1 MQLDP
6 VDFDYSQSAIIKPP
20 FEQPKNLHDT
30 RNKITRVVI
39 DSRDRNTALFPT
51 PAQYE
56 VMLQDDIDEVTS
68 VELCMAQVPLMAY
81 NVSQYNN
88 FIVVNGTQFAVPV
101 GNYDG
106 TSLASALSDLTG
118 LTVTY
123 NAIADNLTF
132 FSSTGAFTINGTGTI
147 NKMLGFSA
155 GKDYSTVGLIHVLT
169 APFRVNL
176 LDNRYVVM
184 NIEQVTLNNSINP
197 VLHKS
202 FALLSPKM
210 QDLNYIETQCKTIK
224 YLNPPIARLHK
235 VRLTFRDYYGNLYD
249 FQNHDHRI
257 ELVFESRKHLLRYQ
271 Q

>member
-1 MQLDP
+1 MQIDP

-30 RNKITRVVI
+30 RKKITRVVI
-39 DSRDRNTALFPT
+39 DSRDRNSLIFPT

-68 VELCMAQVPLMAY
+68 VELCMAQVPMMAY
-81 NVSQYNN
+81 NVSQYYNT
-88 FIVVNGTQFAVPV
+88 IVITGTQYTIPV

-106 TSLASALSDLTG
+106 ASLATTLSNLIG

-132 FSSTGAFTINGTGTI
+132 TSTNPFTIGGTGTI
-147 NKMLGFSA
+147 NKMLGFSS
-155 GKDYSTVGLIHVLT
+155 GKDYSTSGSTYVIT
-169 APFRVNL
+169 APYRVNL
-176 LDNRYVVM
+176 LDNRYVVL

-210 QDLNYIETQCKTIK
+210 QDLNFIETQCKTIK

>member
-6 VDFDYSQSAIIKPP
+6 VEFDYSKSAIIKPP

-30 RNKITRVVI
+30 KNKITRIVI
-39 DSRDRNTALFPT
+39 DSRDRDTTLFPT

-88 FIVVNGTQFAVPV
+88 RVAVNGTQYVVPV

-106 TSLASALSDLTG
+106 ASLATALTSATG

-132 FSSTGAFTINGTGTI
+132 TSTGAFTINGTGTI
-147 NKMLGFSA
+147 NKMLGFLT
-155 GKDYSTVGLIHVLT
+155 GRDYSTVGMTYAIT
-169 APFRVNL
+169 APYRVNL
-176 LDNRYVVM
+176 LDNRYVVLS
-184 NIEQVTLNNSINP
+184 IDQVTLNNSINP
-197 VLHKS
+197 VIHRS

>member
-6 VDFDYSQSAIIKPP
+6 VDFDYSKSAIIKPP
-20 FEQPKNLHDT
+20 FEQPKNVHDT
-30 RNKITRVVI
+30 KNKITRVVV
-39 DSRDRNTALFPT
+39 DSRDRDTTLFPT

-81 NVSQYNN
+81 NVSKYNN
-88 FIVVNGTQFAVPV
+88 TIVVNGTQYIVPV

-106 TSLASALSDLTG
+106 SSLATVLSSLIN
-118 LTVTY
+118 LIVTY

-132 FSSTGAFTINGTGTI
+132 GSTGAFTINGTGTI
-147 NKMLGFSA
+147 NKLLGFLT
-155 GKDYSTVGLIHVLT
+155 GKDYNTIGTNYVIT
-169 APFRVNL
+169 APYRVNL
-176 LDNRYVVM
+176 LDNRYVVLS
-184 NIEQVTLNNSINP
+184 IDQVTLNNSINP
-197 VLHKS
+197 VIHKS